1 MFIKIKKLDKRATLP
16 VYGTEGAAC
25 FDISTIESGIVE
37 AGSSKVFA
45 TGLAFEI
52 PSGYVLKVYS
62 RSGHGFNKDIRL
74 ANCVGILDS
83 DFRGQLMV
91 KLKADGESL
100 KVEEGDRIAQG
111 MVLKFDKIVFEEV
124 DELSNTE
131 RGEGGMGSTG
141 VTKLEIEASAEL
153 KKVFLDYYEARFARD
168 LLELKLNAEFTVI
181 SVYGGYKIVPY
192 SEDVKAC

>member
-1 MFIKIKKLDKRATLP
+1 MFIKIKKLDKRAKLP

-25 FDISTIESGIVE
+25 FDISTIESGVVE

-74 ANCVGILDS
+74 ANCVGVIDS
-83 DFRGQLMV
+83 DYRGEVKV
-91 KLKADGESL
+91 KLTSDGESL
-100 KVEEGDRIAQG
+100 NVEEGDRIAQG

-124 DELSNTE
+124 DELSDTA
-131 RGEGGMGSTG
+131 RGEGGFGSTD
-141 VTKLEIEASAEL
+141 TKQVQPDFSKTYAS
-153 KKVFLDYYEARFARD
+153 YYEACFVCGQMQD
-168 LLELKLNAEFTVI
+168 QYKKEFTVVLEGFEYRVI
-181 SVYGGYKIVPY
+181 PY
-192 SEDVKAC
+192 SETIRAC